1 MIIGQIEK
9 DIDKIMIKVIKKKS
23 LLSKK
28 KKIIS
33 SGIIDSLKIIELV
46 SNFEKKF
53 KITFV
58 NDDLKLKNLDTA
70 DFIKKIIFKK
80 LKKKI

>member
-9 DIDKIMIKVIKKKS
+9 DINRILLKVIKKKS

-28 KKIIS
+28 KEIIS

-46 SNFEKKF
+46 SNFEKNF

-70 DFIKKIIFKK
+70 DSIKKIIFKK